1 MKTIQNPSNTKFMVS
16 QLNPT
21 STSWIGRYNNKMN
34 DTKRGQTFFS
44 TADVAI
50 QGIDIYTSLVL
61 DPAKITLTVHPF
73 NDNTKTWGLPILS
86 TSVFLQVSDSENWKS
101 ISTPGL
107 HLYKGQH
114 YGFRLECPQSL
125 IGLGE
130 VVGTNSMPISIDG
143 QEWKFNNSDPKSQS
157 YSFFSLAFK
166 IAVSD

>member
-1 MKTIQNPSNTKFMVS
+1 
-16 QLNPT
+16 
-21 STSWIGRYNNKMN
+21 MN

-61 DPAKITLTVHPF
+61 HPAKITLTVHPF

-125 IGLGE
+125 IGLG
-130 VVGTNSMPISIDG
+130 GTKRASI
-143 QEWKFNNSDPKSQS
+143 QS
-157 YSFFSLAFK
+157 V
-166 IAVSD
+166 I